1 MHYAKFRLGQALL
14 DDLYGPDRTDD
25 PEGSGEP
32 DDHKRLDGLKYM
44 NGLGGPD
51 KPDES
56 IGSNNLKIWVSSM
69 TRTSQVG
76 AKT

>member
-1 MHYAKFRLGQALL
+1 ML
-14 DDLYGPDRTDD
+14 DDLGPDRSDD

-32 DDHKRLDGLKYM
+32 DDHKRLGRPKYM

-56 IGSNNLKIWVSSM
+56 IGRNNPKNSGEPM
-69 TRTSQVG
+69 T
-76 AKT
+76 